1 VSRRLVH
8 RLGPL
13 LRGLLRINVLR
24 AVLVPGH
31 QCNAYAPISYPITS
45 SGGPFASTIPTVIE
59 QHLARLRQRIAAVV
73 DLPDSE
79 WEHAARRC
87 ELRRFERGAL
97 LARADAVMT
106 HSFHV
111 VAGLVRLYYTSADGR
126 EHNKGFA
133 AEGRLVGS
141 AASKILGQSAGF
153 DIQALEPTTVL
164 AMPFAVADELLDR
177 HPAWERLRRLA
188 LERLYLEKE
197 QREREFLLCDAT
209 ERYQLFLQ
217 REPGLASRLPLL
229 HVASY
234 IGVTPV
240 ALSRIRRRL
249 NPG

>member
-1 VSRRLVH
+1 M
-8 RLGPL
+8 P
-13 LRGLLRINVLR
+13 
-24 AVLVPGH
+24 P
-31 QCNAYAPISYPITS
+31 
-45 SGGPFASTIPTVIE
+45 VIE
-59 QHLARLRQRIAAVV
+59 HHLARLRQRISAIV

-79 WEHAARRC
+79 WEHATRYY

-97 LARADAVMT
+97 LARADTVMT
-106 HSFHV
+106 HSFHI
-111 VAGLVRLYYTSADGR
+111 AEGLVRLYYTSLDGS

-164 AMPFAVADELLDR
+164 AMPYTVADELLDR

-209 ERYQLFLQ
+209 ERYRLFVQ
-217 REPGLASRLPLL
+217 READLAARLPLL
-229 HVASY
+229 HIASY

-249 NPG
+249 NLG